1 MRMPREALVP
11 AEETGERADP
21 LDTRLVV
28 PGSPYEKRTVS
39 KEAFVGVVRAVIDA
53 LEGRGIPF
61 LFVGGIASGIL
72 GRPRSTVDVDVII
85 RPGDIAPAREALE
98 AAGFETTET
107 DLNWLHKGARDG
119 VVVDILVESTGGV
132 YLDDEMLARAVTA
145 EFRGVD
151 LKLASPEDL
160 IIMKALA
167 HLEPTN
173 RYWYDALGILGRSSI
188 DWDYLLER
196 ARLGVRRV
204 LSLLL
209 YAQSTD
215 ILVPDAPIRA
225 LFEMI
230 QDPDLEEDD
239 AGDE

>member
-1 MRMPREALVP
+1 MPREALVP
-11 AEETGERADP
+11 AEDSGERADP
-21 LDTRLVV
+21 LDTRLVM
-28 PGSPYEKRTVS
+28 PDSPYEKRTVPR
-39 KEAFVGVVRAVIDA
+39 ETFVGVVRDVIEA

-61 LFVGGIASGIL
+61 VFVGGIASGIL
-72 GRPRSTVDVDVII
+72 GRPRSTVDVDVLI
-85 RPGDIAPAREALE
+85 RPGDIGPARAALE

-107 DLNWLHKGARDG
+107 DLNWLYKGAREG
-119 VVVDILVESTGGV
+119 VVVDLLVESTGGV

-145 EFRGVD
+145 EFRGIE
-151 LKLASPEDL
+151 LRLASPEDL

-188 DWDYLLER
+188 DWDYLLDR

-225 LFEMI
+225 LFSMI
-230 QDPDLEEDD
+230 QDSDAGEDD
-239 AGDE
+239 DGGE